1 MTPAL
6 KLPSAAFLLLCC
18 ALPVAAQTY
27 QPKTIQFKGA
37 GEYSSA
43 ELSAAADLKK
53 SGGLTTAQ
61 MNDHTKLLMDTGLF
75 QDISFKYN
83 GQDLV
88 FEMVP
93 VAQLYPLRLENLP
106 VNIGNGLDERLH
118 ARLPLF
124 HGKVPVS
131 GSLLDSIQNELQDE
145 LAAAGIK
152 ATVAVTP
159 YTDITLGKVTAMSFN
174 VTEPDVEVGQIQ
186 LQGASAAYADKAKA
200 ALAKLSGTPYSFD
213 GSVSQLQTNLTNFYG
228 AQGYLEAKI
237 DAVAQPSTVVD
248 SDGVHIPFTVTVE
261 EGSQYKLAGVQLA
274 PGFIVSQSDFDKL
287 SGLHPGEVASFT
299 KLRANWDFLARLYHN
314 HGYIRVKIHPE
325 PAFDRAQGT
334 VSYTV
339 SAEPG
344 PVYATGKVRVKNV
357 SDELR
362 QMVLAALKLPPG
374 EPFNEGA
381 IRGMTATHNVNP
393 AFERIIPNYNLSY
406 TLTPQDDVHVVD
418 VEIDLEPKH
427 P

>member
-1 MTPAL
+1 MIRAIRLTP
-6 KLPSAAFLLLCC
+6 AFLLLCC
-18 ALPVAAQTY
+18 ALPDISQTY

-37 GEYSSA
+37 SEYTDA
-43 ELSAAADLKK
+43 ELSAAADLKN
-53 SGGLTTAQ
+53 GIALTTAQ

-88 FEMVP
+88 FELTP
-93 VAQLYPLRLENLP
+93 VTQLYALRLENFP
-106 VNIGNGLDERLH
+106 ASIGNGLDERLH
-118 ARLPLF
+118 AHFPLF
-124 HGKVPVS
+124 HGKVPAA
-131 GSLLDSIQNELQDE
+131 GTLLDSVQKELLDE
-145 LAAAGIK
+145 LAAASVK

-159 YTDITLGKVTAMSFN
+159 YTDLALGKVTAMSFN

-186 LQGASAAYADKAKA
+186 LQGASAAYADKAMA
-200 ALAKLSGTPYSFD
+200 VLAKSSGTPYTFD

-237 DAVAQPSTVVD
+237 SAVAQPSTVVD

-261 EGSQYKLAGVQLA
+261 EGLQYKLAGVQLA
-274 PGFIVSQSDFDKL
+274 PGLIVSQADFDKV
-287 SGLHPGEVASFT
+287 SGLHSGEVVSLV
-299 KLRANWDFLARLYHN
+299 KLRANWEFLARLYHN
-314 HGYIRVKIHPE
+314 HGYIRVKIRPE
-325 PAFDRAQGT
+325 PQFDNAQAT

-339 SAEPG
+339 TAEPG
-344 PVYATGKVRVKNV
+344 PVYTTGKVRVKNV

-362 QMVLAALKLPPG
+362 AMVLAALKLPPG

-406 TLTPQDDVHVVD
+406 TLTPHDDAHIVD
-418 VEIDLEPKH
+418 VDINLEPKH